1 MKKTILEAKNLCKS
15 FANEGTQVHILNN
28 IDLKL
33 YEGDFTV
40 VMGASGSGKSTLLYN
55 ISGMDKPSDG
65 EVIFDGEDITK
76 LSEKKLA
83 RLRAFSF
90 GFVFQQIH
98 LVNNLT
104 LMENTLVPGY
114 MDKAKTKQQV
124 KERAD
129 KLFDMMS
136 LTEAKD
142 RLPSQVSG
150 GEAQRAAISRAVINE
165 PKLLFADEPTGAL
178 NRKNTENVLDLL
190 TELNKDGQSILMV
203 THDIK
208 AALRANRLIYIEDG
222 RIGGELELKP
232 YHELSG
238 GDKEELKDREAQVNS
253 WLSSM
258 NW

>member
-1 MKKTILEAKNLCKS
+1 MKNREIKN
-15 FANEGTQVHILNN
+15 VWDH
-28 IDLKL
+28 
-33 YEGDFTV
+33 
-40 VMGASGSGKSTLLYN
+40 
-55 ISGMDKPSDG
+55 
-65 EVIFDGEDITK
+65 
-76 LSEKKLA
+76 
-83 RLRAFSF
+83 
-90 GFVFQQIH
+90 
-98 LVNNLT
+98 
-104 LMENTLVPGY
+104 GY

-150 GEAQRAAISRAVINE
+150 GEAQRAAMSRAVINE

-208 AALRANRLIYIEDG
+208 AALRANRLIYLEDG
-222 RIGGELELKP
+222 KICGEMDLKP
-232 YHELSG
+232 FYEL
-238 GDKEELKDREAQVNS
+238 DKADKTALKDREAQVNS